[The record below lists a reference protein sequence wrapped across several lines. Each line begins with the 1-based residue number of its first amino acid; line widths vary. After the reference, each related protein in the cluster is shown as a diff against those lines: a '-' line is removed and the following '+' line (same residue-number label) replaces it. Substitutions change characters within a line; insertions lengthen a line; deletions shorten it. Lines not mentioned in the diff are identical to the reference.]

1 MVWKLQSPQILQ
13 VFSLAG
19 YTRFA
24 RSERKSEN
32 SGIAQLGVDPLSEDF
47 ATI

>member
-1 MVWKLQSPQILQ
+1 METPESSESPGVQ
-13 VFSLAG
+13 LAG

-24 RSERKSEN
+24 RSEKKSEK